1 MIPIEDEI
9 EWTAK
14 RLRNHRSG
22 GPLGVRAEHLKGW
35 LAAARKKEKE
45 EAAGGEE
52 TEERNRGRESTE
64 SMEASNWEMVVELVQ
79 TAFREGRLVEE
90 ATWQVVV
97 LTSKGKMDYLGIGL
111 VEVMWKV
118 VAEI

>member
-1 MIPIEDEI
+1 MGSETP
-9 EWTAK
+9 TK
-14 RLRNHRSG
+14 SLLRGDFGDAGRAPERVASG
-22 GPLGVRAEHLKGW
+22 G
-35 LAAARKKEKE
+35 E
-45 EAAGGEE
+45 EEGEGGGGRGGEE